1 VARFRFIFAR
11 TATQIL
17 FLASYPRETR
27 LVSVFRDNLCA
38 NRIVPREF
46 AMSNETTAQKGARRE
61 IVRLIPRVHAVLR
74 STVLL
79 LVFWFP
85 ADRVAVAQTSWK
97 CERQPIEPC
106 VRRHGRLSSQNGIAH
121 KLWLIG
127 THRMVAVENSSMP
140 LVVEKY
146 LEITS
151 DDHSYIFGDFDICP
165 TSPDVPGHIMS
176 ACIAGAEKLVVQ
188 PLRKPELPFR
198 LLPTWPADA
207 RRQ

>member
-17 FLASYPRETR
+17 FLVSYPRETR

-106 VRRHGRLSSQNGIAH
+106 VRRHGRLSSQNGA
-121 KLWLIG
+121 
-127 THRMVAVENSSMP
+127 
-140 LVVEKY
+140 
-146 LEITS
+146 
-151 DDHSYIFGDFDICP
+151 
-165 TSPDVPGHIMS
+165 GHIMS

-188 PLRKPELPFR
+188 PLRKPEPPFR
-198 LLPTWPADA
+198 LLSTWPAAA